1 MPSTSNLWTITEG
14 ALMAIKRSDL
24 GNTRFGKVV
33 TGRRLAPVHPGEILL
48 ADFIEPLGLTRY
60 RVAKEIGVPQ
70 RRIDEVCAGIRA
82 ISADTALRL
91 GRYFGVEPQLWMNL
105 QSQYELEIAEA
116 NLGEYLVAGIVPLSD
131 AA

>member
-1 MPSTSNLWTITEG
+1 
-14 ALMAIKRSDL
+14 MAIKRSEI
-24 GNTRFGKVV
+24 GVFKFGRIL
-33 TGRRLAPVHPGEILL
+33 TGRRLAPVHPGEVLL
-48 ADFIEPLGLTRY
+48 KDFIEPLGLTRY

-70 RRIDEVCAGIRA
+70 RRIDEVCSGKRA

-105 QSQYELEIAEA
+105 QSQYDLEVAERSV
-116 NLGEYLVAGIVPLSD
+116 GETLDSDIVPLRD